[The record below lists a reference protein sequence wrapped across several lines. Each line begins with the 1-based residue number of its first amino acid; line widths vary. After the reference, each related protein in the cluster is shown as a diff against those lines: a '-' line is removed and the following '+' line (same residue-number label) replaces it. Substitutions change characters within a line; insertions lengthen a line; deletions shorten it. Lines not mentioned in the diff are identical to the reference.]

1 MPTFEI
7 RPAII
12 LPGEVENVAAMN
24 SVEARDCCRSLLL
37 ETLRLLDVGPRL
49 RESLRLREGVLEA
62 GGDCYP
68 MDRSQR
74 VRVVSFGK
82 AAREMAEA
90 AAESL
95 AGASLCGIVVA
106 PSSAPL
112 SLPGDRGPAFKSFQ
126 GGHPYPNEQS
136 SRAAEATLTFLA
148 NCSRN
153 DLVLFLI
160 SGGGSALLEKPLD
173 RSVSLEDLRRFH
185 EVLVTCGATIY
196 EVNVLRKH
204 LSALKGGRLA
214 ERAAPATQ
222 ITLYVSDVPDHLP
235 STVASGP
242 TMPDESTVED
252 CRRIAASY
260 DLLQK
265 FPGSIRAVFESG
277 KIAETPK
284 PGHPCFA
291 RSRYY
296 CLLSNREAV
305 EKLVKM
311 ARANGLLAQPDVS
324 CDDWEFRKAADH
336 LLARLGEIR
345 RQHPGRPVML
355 VSGGELSCPVSGQGQ
370 GGRNQAFVLHCAGKI
385 AGQPIVVLSAGTDGI
400 DGNSPACGA
409 IADGDSAGRAAK
421 LGLDPERF
429 LREGNSYRFFEK
441 LGDAVLTGPTGTNVR
456 DLRILMA
463 YS

>member
-1 MPTFEI
+1 MTAEQ
-7 RPAII
+7 
-12 LPGEVENVAAMN
+12 
-24 SVEARDCCRSLLL
+24 ARELCRVWFLQTLDFL
-37 ETLRLLDVGPRL
+37 KIGRRMWETIRL
-49 RESLRLREGVLEA
+49 RA
-62 GGDCYP
+62 GGLDIQSERYP
-68 MDRSQR
+68 LAPFGKI
-74 VRVVSFGK
+74 RVVAFGK
-82 AAREMAEA
+82 AAVEMAKA
-90 AAESL
+90 ASQIL
-95 AGASLCGIVVA
+95 TYVPLRGIVVA
-106 PSSAPL
+106 PGVPQMPL
-112 SLPGDRGPAFKSFQ
+112 ASFQ
-126 GGHPYPNEQS
+126 YFAGGHPYPNEQS
-136 SRAAEATLTFLA
+136 LRAAEATLRFLA

-173 RSVSLEDLRRFH
+173 RTVSLEDLRRFH

-204 LSALKGGRLA
+204 LSAVKGGRLA

-242 TMPDESTVED
+242 TMPDESAAED
-252 CRRIAASY
+252 CRRITASY

-265 FPGSIRAVFESG
+265 FPGSIRTVFESG

-305 EKLVKM
+305 EKLVEM
-311 ARANGLLAQPDVS
+311 ARANGLLVQPDVS

-336 LLARLGEIR
+336 LLGRLGEIR

-355 VSGGELSCPVSGQGQ
+355 VSGGELSCPVSGRGQ

-385 AGQPIVVLSAGTDGI
+385 VGQPIVVLSAGTDGI

-409 IADGDSAGRAAK
+409 IADGASVGRAAK

-441 LGDAVLTGPTGTNVR
+441 LGDAVMTGPTGTNVR

>member
-1 MPTFEI
+1 M
-7 RPAII
+7 
-12 LPGEVENVAAMN
+12 AAMN
-24 SVEARDCCRSLLL
+24 SVEARNRCRSLLL
-37 ETLRLLDVGPRL
+37 ETLRHLDVGSRL

-62 GGDCYP
+62 VGDCYP
-68 MDRSQR
+68 VDRSQG

-82 AAREMAEA
+82 AAREMVEA

-106 PSSAPL
+106 PGSAPL
-112 SLPGDRGPAFKSFQ
+112 SLPGDRGPAFQFFQ

-136 SRAAEATLTFLA
+136 LRAAEATLRFLA

-173 RSVSLEDLRRFH
+173 RTVSLEDLRRFH

-204 LSALKGGRLA
+204 LSAVKGGRLA

-242 TMPDESTVED
+242 TMPDESAVED
-252 CRRIAASY
+252 CRRITASY

-265 FPGSIRAVFESG
+265 FPGSIRTVFESG

-305 EKLVKM
+305 EKLVEM

-336 LLARLGEIR
+336 LLGRLGEIR

-355 VSGGELSCPVSGQGQ
+355 VSGGELSCPVSGRGQ

-385 AGQPIVVLSAGTDGI
+385 VGQPIVVLSAGTDGI

-409 IADGDSAGRAAK
+409 IADGASAGRAAK

-441 LGDAVLTGPTGTNVR
+441 LGDAVMTGPTGTNVR